1 MGMNCK
7 KGLVVTAIIGS
18 MAAVAYMYLKNNPD
32 IMCEMKTMAKDMAK
46 KAYDKLEDL
55 D

>member
-1 MGMNCK
+1 MGMNYK

-18 MAAVAYMYLKNNPD
+18 MAVAYMYLKNNPD

-46 KAYDKLEDL
+46 KAYDKLDDL